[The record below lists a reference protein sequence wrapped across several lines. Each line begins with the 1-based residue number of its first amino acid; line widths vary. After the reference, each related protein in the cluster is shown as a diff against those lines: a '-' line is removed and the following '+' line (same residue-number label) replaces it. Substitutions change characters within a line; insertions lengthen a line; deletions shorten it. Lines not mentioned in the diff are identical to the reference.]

1 MDNIKKI
8 ILVLG
13 VILLCGC
20 SKIDGAWC
28 SYTETFSSLVITS
41 DDITQEQLNNVVK
54 TISKLENLKSS
65 LRVLQERKKYTKE
78 TSVLKDSVDNL
89 NKTLLDIETKINNL
103 NNNIIINE
111 K

>member
-54 TISKLENLKSS
+54 TISKLENLKSYDVVEY
-65 LRVLQERKKYTKE
+65 L
-78 TSVLKDSVDNL
+78 DNGNPVINIYFL
-89 NKTLLDIETKINNL
+89 NKEDYNKSFFVGEFHSKLKSFYS
-103 NNNIIINE
+103 
-111 K
+111 